1 MSDTQTKEAPVT
13 LLPFVVVVARLVEFY
28 IPVAAATAA
37 DAKDVAEQMVMD
49 GHADEFS
56 SECDI
61 QDENVDVKDADE
73 DQIRMYRF
81 FDTDGED
88 HRF

>member
-1 MSDTQTKEAPVT
+1 MNDTEKKEAPVT

-61 QDENVDVKDADE
+61 REEDVDVKDADE
-73 DQIRMYRF
+73 DQRRLYRF
-81 FDTDGED
+81 TDTDGEE

>member
-1 MSDTQTKEAPVT
+1 MTDTEKKAAPVT

-37 DAKDVAEQMVMD
+37 DASDIAQQMVMD
-49 GHADEFS
+49 GHADDFS
-56 SECDI
+56 NECDI
-61 QDENVDVKDADE
+61 QEDDVDIRQATFDDRSLYKFFDAD
-73 DQIRMYRF
+73 
-81 FDTDGED
+81 GEE

>member
-1 MSDTQTKEAPVT
+1 MNGTKKKEAPAA

-37 DAKDVAEQMVMD
+37 DASDIAQQMVMD
-49 GHADEFS
+49 GHADDFS
-56 SECDI
+56 NECDI
-61 QDENVDVKDADE
+61 QDENVDVQAADE
-73 DQIRMYRF
+73 DQRRLYKF

>member
-1 MSDTQTKEAPVT
+1 MNGTKKKEAPVT

-37 DAKDVAEQMVMD
+37 DASDIAQQMVMD
-49 GHADEFS
+49 GHADDFS

-61 QDENVDVKDADE
+61 QDENVDVTAADD
-73 DQIRMYRF
+73 DQRRLYRF
-81 FDTDGED
+81 TDTDGEE
-88 HRF
+88 HTF

>member
-1 MSDTQTKEAPVT
+1 MNDTEKKAATVT

-37 DAKDVAEQMVMD
+37 DASDIAQQMVMD
-49 GHADEFS
+49 GHADDFS
-56 SECDI
+56 NECDI
-61 QDENVDVKDADE
+61 QEDDVDIRQATFEDRRLYKFTDTNGDE
-73 DQIRMYRF
+73 
-81 FDTDGED
+81 

>member
-1 MSDTQTKEAPVT
+1 MGDTKKKHPA
-13 LLPFVVVVARLVEFY
+13 LMPFVVVVARLVEFY

-37 DAKDVAEQMVMD
+37 DAKDIAEQMVMD

-61 QDENVDVKDADE
+61 QDENVDVKAADE
-73 DQIRMYRF
+73 DQRRLYRF

>member
-1 MSDTQTKEAPVT
+1 MNDTEKKEAPVS
-13 LLPFVVVVARLVEFY
+13 LLPFVVVVARLVEYY

-37 DAKDVAEQMVMD
+37 DAKDIAEQMVMD

-61 QDENVDVKDADE
+61 QDENVDVTAADE
-73 DQIRMYRF
+73 DQRRLYRF
-81 FDTDGED
+81 TDTDGDE

>member
-28 IPVAAATAA
+28 IPVAAPTAA
-37 DAKDVAEQMVMD
+37 DAKDIAEQMVMD
-49 GHADEFS
+49 GHADDFS

-61 QDENVDVKDADE
+61 QDENVEVKDADE

>member
-1 MSDTQTKEAPVT
+1 
-13 LLPFVVVVARLVEFY
+13 VVVVARLVEFY

-61 QDENVDVKDADE
+61 QDEDVDVKDADE
-73 DQIRMYRF
+73 DQRRLYRF
-81 FDTDGED
+81 TDTDGDE